1 MKKLLLVSVALAALI
16 GPATAADLAR
26 PVYRRPVVVAAPVYT
41 WTGWYVGANVGY
53 GFGSTT
59 SEIPPIADNVFGA
72 GAANPALPVSLG
84 IDPKGFFGG
93 VGAGYNWQI
102 RNYLFGVEGDIQG
115 SGIKSGLAFQQV
127 TVDALGN
134 HHTDWH
140 NSASEDL
147 EWFGTTRIRAGVV
160 FDRFL
165 AYGTGGL
172 AFGDVKVF
180 TENAYNFNPNKW
192 YTSDSTTT
200 RAGWTIGGGGEYA
213 LADRWTVKAE
223 YLYYDLGTINSSA
236 VNNFGQSG
244 FVPSSLRVHGNLVRV
259 GLNYQFH

>member
-1 MKKLLLVSVALAALI
+1 M
-16 GPATAADLAR
+16 TDD
-26 PVYRRPVVVAAPVYT
+26 
-41 WTGWYVGANVGY
+41 
-53 GFGSTT
+53 
-59 SEIPPIADNVFGA
+59 EQGA
-72 GAANPALPVSLG
+72 GAPKRLGRAHDKFGRLRGKENGGRERGLQRIRDHHHRIAFLMARGKRALEISKQTGFSLNRVLYLRNNPEFRKLLEIYEAKLARAESRFDEIEFEEHRAEQKVRAANLQLALEEQHERL
-84 IDPKGFFGG
+84 
-93 VGAGYNWQI
+93 
-102 RNYLFGVEGDIQG
+102 L
-115 SGIKSGLAFQQV
+115 
-127 TVDALGN
+127 
-134 HHTDWH
+134 
-140 NSASEDL
+140 EDL
-147 EWFGTTRIRAGVV
+147 QWFGTIRGRTGLV

-259 GLNYQFH
+259 GLNYKFGYAAAPVYK

>member
-1 MKKLLLVSVALAALI
+1 MAGSAN
-16 GPATAADLAR
+16 AADIR
-26 PVYRRPVVVAAPVYT
+26 TKMPVKAPPVVAPVPYS
-41 WTGWYVGANVGY
+41 WAGFYVGANVGY

-59 SEIPPIADNVFGA
+59 SEIPTIPYNVFGA
-72 GAANPALPVSLG
+72 GARSTLPVSLG
-84 IDPKGFFGG
+84 IDPKGAFGG
-93 VGAGYNWQI
+93 VGAGYNWQTL
-102 RNYLFGVEGDIQG
+102 NYLFGVEGDIQI
-115 SGIKSGLAFQQV
+115 SGIDSNLAFHKP

-134 HHTDWH
+134 THTDWH

-147 EWFGTTRIRAGVV
+147 QWFGTIRGRTGLV

-180 TENAYNFNPNKW
+180 TENAYNFNPTTW
-192 YTSDSTTT
+192 YTSNSTTT

-213 LADRWTVKAE
+213 LADRWIVKAE

-236 VNNFGQSG
+236 VNNFGHSG
-244 FVPSSLRVHGNLVRV
+244 FVPSSLAVHGNLVRV
-259 GLNYQFH
+259 GVNYKF